1 MGGDKT
7 STHQYTKTTLKYL
20 DKQINPLQ
28 VACKALSHS
37 LQPVDRRTLQHG
49 VEALR
54 CTGLHGLDV
63 NLTMKLAKTFEML
76 SLDKDTLT
84 NQVDEVEARAALY
97 YRASLVSL
105 ELAEQGRAPR
115 EPITRLLPPAG
126 GSHRSTLGKLKTNIL
141 AFQVALPLQLKL
153 KK

>member
-1 MGGDKT
+1 M
-7 STHQYTKTTLKYL
+7 
-20 DKQINPLQ
+20 
-28 VACKALSHS
+28 ACKALSHS

-126 GSHRSTLGKLKTNIL
+126 GSHRSTLGKKKKHSCFPGRSPTAAEVEKMRLPAKLFL
-141 AFQVALPLQLKL
+141 AIRWNKENFFPKAHPLI
-153 KK
+153 

>member
-1 MGGDKT
+1 M
-7 STHQYTKTTLKYL
+7 
-20 DKQINPLQ
+20 
-28 VACKALSHS
+28 ACKALSHS

-84 NQVDEVEARAALY
+84 NQVDEVESRAALY

-105 ELAEQGRAPR
+105 DLAEQGRAPR

-126 GSHRSTLGKLKTNIL
+126 YKSPSMQPKPHCTYQLLGRPPTAAEVEKMRLPAKLFL
-141 AFQVALPLQLKL
+141 AAR
-153 KK
+153 